1 MMSPRPVPE
10 VGMNSC
16 GLLSVQ
22 LKDITLVE
30 AQGNLSH
37 STNTPKTQTKT
48 KKHSKSTTEGA
59 KSVFSLASVANT
71 EAKM

>member
-1 MMSPRPVPE
+1 MSPRPVPE

-37 STNTPKTQTKT
+37 STNTPKNTNQNKEAHKINHRGCEKCILTCLCS
-48 KKHSKSTTEGA
+48 KH
-59 KSVFSLASVANT
+59 
-71 EAKM
+71 